1 VGTLTLPSGGSVYLD
16 TSAIIYS
23 IERIEPYLSLLA
35 PAWQEAEA
43 GRFVLVCSELAI
55 AETLVGPLRTGD
67 RLLETACREVFAA
80 PEMHI
85 VPATRELWEAAA
97 RLRAETGLKL
107 ADALHAATAL
117 RSGCEL
123 FVTNDADF
131 RRIEALSSV
140 VLDDVVSDRQQ

>member
-1 VGTLTLPSGGSVYLD
+1 MTLPSGGSVYLD

-35 PAWQEAEA
+35 PAWQAAEA

-55 AETLVGPLRTGD
+55 AETLVGPMREGD
-67 RLLETACREVFAA
+67 RALETACRDVFAA
-80 PEMHI
+80 PEMQI
-85 VPATRELWEAAA
+85 VQATRELWEDAA

-107 ADALHAATAL
+107 ADALHAATAQG
-117 RSGCEL
+117 SGCEL

-131 RRIEALSSV
+131 RRVQGLTVA
-140 VLDDVVSDRQQ
+140 VLDDLL

>member
-1 VGTLTLPSGGSVYLD
+1 MGTLRLPSDGSVYLD

-43 GRFVLVCSELAI
+43 GRFVLICSELAI
-55 AETLVGPLRTGD
+55 AETLVGPMRAGD
-67 RLLETACREVFAA
+67 RALETACRDVFAA
-80 PEMHI
+80 PEMQI
-85 VPATRELWEAAA
+85 VPATRELWEDAA
-97 RLRAETGLKL
+97 RLRAETGVKL

-117 RSGCEL
+117 RAGCEL

-131 RRIEALSSV
+131 RRIDGLSAV
-140 VLDDVVSDRQQ
+140 VLDDLR